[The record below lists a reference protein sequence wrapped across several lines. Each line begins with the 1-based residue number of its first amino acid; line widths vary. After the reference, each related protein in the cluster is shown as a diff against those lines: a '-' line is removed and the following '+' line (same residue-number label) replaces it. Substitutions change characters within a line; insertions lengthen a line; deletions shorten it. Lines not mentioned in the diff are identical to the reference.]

1 MINSLIVTGGGG
13 GGDGGKTVKKVCM
26 RWSQVLFKVIIH
38 HIPIRDARKLYNC
51 ANVVF
56 VFDC

>member
-1 MINSLIVTGGGG
+1 MEGWREDCEKGER
-13 GGDGGKTVKKVCM
+13 M

-38 HIPIRDARKLYNC
+38 HIPIRDACKLCNC

-56 VFDC
+56 IFDC